1 MRPVA
6 QQFAKALMP
15 RICAAFMTE
24 ATKRVPPGTSVR
36 PGLLH
41 MLQQPSRVVADAP
54 DTAGRGSASAAL
66 LAGSSSQRAAGAADA
81 PTARRDASP
90 ACATAAAAPASGAKT
105 FLETAKRSLDKAA
118 YGKVRAGVCVGCLH
132 CGVLT
137 LAHPQFQSLLKA
149 FKSETLSFDDLLTGA
164 KETRRY
170 EGPALMSSHHRNGR
184 GSPC

>member
-1 MRPVA
+1 
-6 QQFAKALMP
+6 MP

-24 ATKRVPPGTSVR
+24 ATERVPPGTSVR

-66 LAGSSSQRAAGAADA
+66 LAGSSSQRAAGAADV
-81 PTARRDASP
+81 PTARRDAAP

-118 YGKVRAGVCVGCLH
+118 YVKVRAGVCVELRCFVLDARASSVSVAAQ
-132 CGVLT
+132 GVQVPDAEL
-137 LAHPQFQSLLKA
+137 
-149 FKSETLSFDDLLTGA
+149 
-164 KETRRY
+164 RRPPDRR
-170 EGPALMSSHHRNGR
+170 ERDAAV
-184 GSPC
+184 